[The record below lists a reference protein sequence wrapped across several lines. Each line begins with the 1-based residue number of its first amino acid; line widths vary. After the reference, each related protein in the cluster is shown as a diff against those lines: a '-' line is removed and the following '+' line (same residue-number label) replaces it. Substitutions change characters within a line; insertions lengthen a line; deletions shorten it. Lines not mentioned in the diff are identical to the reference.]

1 MTWLVFIIAFATTA
15 FVGLA
20 AAALR
25 GLGYQVGADE
35 EADQ

>member
-20 AAALR
+20 AALR
-25 GLGYQVGADE
+25 SLGYQVGADE
-35 EADQ
+35 EES